1 MFGIFIKHPLS
12 ACLSPHKQSP
22 LARLPAVCLLGSV
35 SSSFQSRHG
44 QSRFVCRLVCSRVSG
59 GYTSNGTGVICL
71 ALSVRLHL
79 PMSARSLPPTRNKLR
94 FDLSFLPCLFCFVTL
109 ELCTL
114 VPLSVKHGAKIG
126 KKDNKKHLPLLGYIL
141 GYVLPNILGINKKG
155 NLFRSPHQIIY
166 LYLYNLLVVAAFVFL
181 TALSFL

>member
-12 ACLSPHKQSP
+12 VCLLPHKQSP
-22 LARLPAVCLLGSV
+22 LARLPAVWLLGSA

-44 QSRFVCRLVCSRVSG
+44 QSKFVCRVVGNRVSG
-59 GYTSNGTGVICL
+59 GYTSDGTSVICL

-79 PMSARSLPPTRNKLR
+79 PMSARFLPPTRNKLR

-114 VPLSVKHGAKIG
+114 APLSVKHGAKIG
-126 KKDNKKHLPLLGYIL
+126 KKDNKKRVYHPYYHGDIPFANYC
-141 GYVLPNILGINKKG
+141 KKAIC
-155 NLFRSPHQIIY
+155 L
-166 LYLYNLLVVAAFVFL
+166 
-181 TALSFL
+181 